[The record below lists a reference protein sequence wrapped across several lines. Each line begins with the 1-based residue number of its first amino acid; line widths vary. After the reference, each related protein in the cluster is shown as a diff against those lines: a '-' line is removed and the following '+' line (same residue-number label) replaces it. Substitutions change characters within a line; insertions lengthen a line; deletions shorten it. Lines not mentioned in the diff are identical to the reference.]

1 MNVATRDNIKKNN
14 KLSKVD
20 WGINI
25 ISTKKIYISRKTNLE
40 EKINPLIIIVQISK
54 FNKSKKI
61 S

>member
-14 KLSKVD
+14 KLSNVD

-54 FNKSKKI
+54 FN
-61 S
+61 